1 MEGLGRFE
9 ELYDFIKQDRI
20 KNGQVDAE
28 LLEDFKKE
36 CMTAGSRTPK
46 NPWGAAV
53 NVDTNVQEL
62 RHDAIV
68 TSDAVIVGT
77 AIGDGAVVG
86 VGV

>member
-1 MEGLGRFE
+1 MTSLSKTESSTAKWMWSYSRF
-9 ELYDFIKQDRI
+9 LRRS
-20 KNGQVDAE
+20 A
-28 LLEDFKKE
+28 
-36 CMTAGSRTPK
+36 TAGSRTPK

-53 NVDTNVQEL
+53 NVNTSVQEL

-68 TSDAVIVGT
+68 ASDALIVGT